1 MEQRTMKAL
10 VKEATGKD
18 GLVLKTVPVP
28 ACGPEEV
35 LIRVV
40 YAGVCGTD
48 LHIARDE
55 YTVFMPVIIGHE
67 FSGVVEQV
75 GDRVTNC
82 APGDRVVSL
91 TCSVHCG
98 TCDFCR
104 QGLYM
109 LCPDKRGLG
118 SGYDGAFAEYM
129 KTPADLVLKIP
140 DGLTMQEA
148 ALSEPLASVVRAV
161 TENMTV
167 TAGDRVYVSGAGMMG
182 QLTAQLCTASG
193 ADVTIAGIRGD
204 EARLELAGKLCAA
217 HTVDASGA
225 DLEERVREITEGDFY
240 DVVFECC
247 GAPKSM
253 ETCIALC
260 RRRGQYC
267 QIGLYGND
275 IPVPMDKALMKELRL
290 TTSFSATHSSWK
302 RMFRLIRQGKFT
314 LSPYVGSMFPLERW
328 EEAFRLA
335 ESGKEYKVLFQ
346 ISEET

>member
-1 MEQRTMKAL
+1 MNERTMRAL
-10 VKEATGKD
+10 VKEGPGRE

-28 ACGPEEV
+28 ACGPDEV

-48 LHIARDE
+48 LHIYHDE
-55 YTVFMPVIIGHE
+55 YTVFTPVTIGHE

-75 GDRVTNC
+75 GEGVTNVV
-82 APGDRVVSL
+82 PGDRVVSL

-109 LCPDKRGLG
+109 LCPNKRGLG

-129 KTPADLVLKIP
+129 KSPADLVLKIP
-140 DGLTMQEA
+140 EGLGMEEA

-167 TAGDRVYVSGAGMMG
+167 KAGDRVYVSGVGMMG

-193 ADVTIAGIRGD
+193 ADVTLAGIRGD
-204 EARLELAGKLCAA
+204 EERLKLARALCAA
-217 HTVDASGA
+217 HTVDASAA
-225 DLEERVREITEGDFY
+225 DLEEQTLAITEGDMY

-267 QIGLYGND
+267 QIGLYGD
-275 IPVPMDKALMKELRL
+275 AVSVPLDKALMKELQI

-302 RMFRLIRQGKFT
+302 RMFRLIRQGIFT
-314 LSPYVGSMFPLERW
+314 LSPYVGSVFALEQW

-335 ESGKEYKVLFQ
+335 ASSKEYKVLFRL
-346 ISEET
+346 SKE

>member
-1 MEQRTMKAL
+1 METRMMKAL
-10 VKEATGKD
+10 VKEAAGKE

-28 ACGPEEV
+28 DCGPDDV

-48 LHIARDE
+48 LHIYHDE
-55 YTVFMPVIIGHE
+55 YTVFMPVTIGHE
-67 FSGVVEQV
+67 FSGIV
-75 GDRVTNC
+75 DRVGSHVTDF

-109 LCPDKRGLG
+109 LCPNKRGLG

-140 DGLTMQEA
+140 EELSMQEA

-167 TAGDRVYVSGAGMMG
+167 KAGDRVYVSGVGMMG

-193 ADVTIAGIRGD
+193 AEVTIAGIRGD
-204 EARLELAGKLCAA
+204 EERLELAGRIAAA
-217 HTVDASGA
+217 HTVDASAA
-225 DLEERVREITEGDFY
+225 DLLERVQQITDGDMY

-253 ETCIALC
+253 ETAIAMC
-260 RRRGQYC
+260 RRRGRYC
-267 QIGLYGND
+267 QIGLFGTA
-275 IPVPMDKALMKELRL
+275 VPINMDAALMKEL
-290 TTSFSATHSSWK
+290 TITPSFSAIHSSWK

-314 LSPYVGSMFPLERW
+314 LAPYVGSILPLEQW
-328 EEAFRLA
+328 QEAFRLA
-335 ESGKEYKVLFQ
+335 AGGTEYKVLFQ
-346 ISEET
+346 ISEE